1 MRIGSRATRT
11 ISHLADT
18 AARRRPGGS
27 GGASETVDAVVVGGG
42 HHGLVAASYLAD
54 AGWDVLVL
62 EERDVV
68 GGAVGSREVDG
79 WILDAFSAC
88 HPLALASPVLQALD
102 LEDHGL
108 RWAHAQTQ
116 LAHVAR
122 AGGGPAPVLYRDAE
136 DTAAALAEDDPRDG
150 RTWTHLVEQYA
161 DIKGPLLDAILTRW
175 PPVADAARLARV
187 VGLADLP
194 DFLRFALLSTTR
206 MGEELFHGRAG
217 RELLAGNAMHA
228 DAPPTSPVS
237 GMYGWL
243 MTMLAQDVGFPSPV
257 GGTRELAFALR
268 RRAEAAGARVET
280 GVSVTRVVVRGG
292 QVHGVECADGR
303 RIRVRRAVV
312 ADTSAPMLYQRL
324 LDERDVP
331 AGLRARLRAFQW
343 DLPTV
348 KLNYRL
354 AEPMPW
360 TAPQARG
367 AGVVHAGQDVP
378 GLVQWS
384 AELEAGRV
392 PEHPFALIGQM
403 SSIDATRSPAGTE
416 TMWLYTHLPRGCTDP
431 QAAETITRHS
441 EAMLDDYAPGWR
453 DLVLDRWVQTPRGLE
468 EDDANLGEGGV
479 GGGTQALLQQA
490 IWRPTSG
497 FGGPWTHVRGL
508 YLGSAATHPGGGVHG
523 GCGYLA
529 ARAALTDSGTPGAL
543 VARLRT
549 SALRRYQDRPQPAWA
564 ARV

>member
-1 MRIGSRATRT
+1 MRIGPTHRSHDQASR
-11 ISHLADT
+11 IPGAD
-18 AARRRPGGS
+18 RPGG
-27 GGASETVDAVVVGGG
+27 GATETVDAVVVGGG

-88 HPLALASPVLQALD
+88 HPLALASPVLRALD
-102 LEDHGL
+102 LEEHGL

-122 AGGGPAPVLYRDAE
+122 AGSGPAPAVLARAE
-136 DTAAALAEDDPRDG
+136 DTAALLAEDDPRDG
-150 RTWTHLVEQYA
+150 RTWLHLVEQYEQ
-161 DIKGPLLDAILTRW
+161 IKGPLLDAILTRW
-175 PPVADAARLARV
+175 PPVADAARLARII
-187 VGLADLP
+187 GPADLP
-194 DFLRFALLSTTR
+194 DFLRFALLPTTR

-228 DAPPTSPVS
+228 DAPPTAPVS

-243 MTMLAQDVGFPSPV
+243 MTMLAQDVGFPSPQ
-257 GGTRELAFALR
+257 GGTRELAFALG
-268 RRAEAAGARVET
+268 RRAESAGARIET
-280 GVSVTRVVVRGG
+280 GVTVSRVVVRGG
-292 QVHGVECADGR
+292 RVHGVETADGR
-303 RIRVRRAVV
+303 RIAVRRAVV
-312 ADTSAPMLYQRL
+312 ADTSAPTLYEDL

-331 AGLRARLRAFQW
+331 AGLRTRLRAFLW

-367 AGVVHAGQDVP
+367 AAVVHAGRDVP

-384 AELEAGRV
+384 AELEAGSV
-392 PEHPFALIGQM
+392 PEQPFALIGQM
-403 SSIDATRSPAGTE
+403 SGIDATRSPAGTE

-431 QAAETITRHS
+431 GAAEEITRRA
-441 EAMLDDYAPGWR
+441 EAMLDEYAPGWR
-453 DLVLDRWVQTPRGLE
+453 DLVLDRWVQTPQGLE
-468 EDDANLGEGGV
+468 ADDRNLGQGGV
-479 GGGTQALLQQA
+479 GGGTQQLLQQA
-490 IWRPTSG
+490 IWRPATG
-497 FGGPWTHVRGL
+497 LGGPWTHVRGL

-523 GCGYLA
+523 GSGYLA
-529 ARAALTDSGTPGAL
+529 ARAALKDAGGVGPLT
-543 VARLRT
+543 ARAR
-549 SALRRYQDRPQPAWA
+549 SAALRRFHDRPAPAWT
-564 ARV
+564 ART